1 MTSNRVIV
9 NLNARKDTVFLQNIN
24 ERLTSSCLLVEGFLK
39 EDDSTEVFE
48 GTGSGEKQL
57 TERARLFVS
66 VFSTPMLE
74 RRLPIVPVDSSTA
87 RIPFPGV
94 PM

>member
-9 NLNARKDTVFLQNIN
+9 NLNAKKDTAFLQNIH

-39 EDDSTEVFE
+39 ENDSTEVLE

-57 TERARLFVS
+57 TESAPFCLSILNANAGKTLAKRAS
-66 VFSTPMLE
+66 
-74 RRLPIVPVDSSTA
+74 
-87 RIPFPGV
+87 
-94 PM
+94 